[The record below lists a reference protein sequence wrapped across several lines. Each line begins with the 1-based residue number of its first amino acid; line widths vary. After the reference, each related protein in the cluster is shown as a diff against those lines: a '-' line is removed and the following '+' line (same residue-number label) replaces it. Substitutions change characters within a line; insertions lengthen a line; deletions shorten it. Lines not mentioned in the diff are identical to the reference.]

1 MGFMPLRKMRTGLR
15 AFGPGRYGW
24 LMSTREM
31 RRFKRAGELQMESFL
46 KRINEK
52 RDVETHDLGFMYSP
66 SCVAGY
72 KLTKSAVGREAA
84 IKAAEELITRFH
96 EKGQFIQAW
105 GPLDAPDNYRLIIDC
120 LLNLPLLYW
129 ASQET
134 GDPKFKDIAERH
146 IHTALANVIR
156 PDFSTWHTFFFNRE
170 TGGTGSWCHLPG
182 IPGRLRLGQRTGLGD
197 LRNGHRV

>member
-1 MGFMPLRKMRTGLR
+1 M
-15 AFGPGRYGW
+15 
-24 LMSTREM
+24 
-31 RRFKRAGELQMESFL
+31 
-46 KRINEK
+46 
-52 RDVETHDLGFMYSP
+52 
-66 SCVAGY
+66 AGY

-120 LLNLPLLYW
+120 LLNLPFLLGFSGDGR
-129 ASQET
+129 SQI
-134 GDPKFKDIAERH
+134 KDIAERH

-156 PDFSTWHTFFFNRE
+156 PDFFHLAYLFSLTVRQAHRIMVPPARD
-170 TGGTGSWCHLPG
+170 TGT
-182 IPGRLRLGQRTGLGD
+182 LRLGQRTGLGD